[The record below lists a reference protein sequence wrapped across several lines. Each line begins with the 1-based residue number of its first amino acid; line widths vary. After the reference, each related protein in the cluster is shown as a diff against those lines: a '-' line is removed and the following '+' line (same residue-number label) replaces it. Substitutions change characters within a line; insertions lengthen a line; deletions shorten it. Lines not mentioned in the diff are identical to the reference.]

1 MKTIPSNK
9 VIYSFK
15 PEMEPVERIGC
26 GEVVRFCTQ
35 DCWSGQITS
44 EEHLPGSIDRS
55 RVNPATGPVFVEGA
69 EHGDLLEVKIVGFT
83 LAGAGFAATMRGGG
97 VLGPKVPKAAT
108 RIIPVADGVCR
119 FLDIPLPA
127 RPMIGVIGVAPA
139 AADGECRTVTPWK
152 HGGNMDTTDIREG
165 STLYLP
171 VAQAGALLAMGDV
184 HAVMGDGEMCS
195 TGCEIAAEITVQVD
209 CIKGKASEW
218 PLVATETHTMVI
230 ASGDTLDAATTAA
243 ADQAV
248 TCLSRGLGL
257 AWEDAYV
264 LASLAVD
271 LRISQLVNPKLTVR
285 AAIPR
290 SILPTEQLIRGL

>member
-1 MKTIPSNK
+1 MKTIPSDK
-9 VIYSFK
+9 VIYTFR
-15 PEMEPVERIGC
+15 PEMGPVATVSP

-44 EEHLPGSIDRS
+44 EDQLAAGIDRS
-55 RVNPATGPVFVEGA
+55 RVNPATGPVFVAGA
-69 EHGDLLEVKIVGFT
+69 EPGDLLEVKILGFT
-83 LAGAGFAATMRGGG
+83 LAGSGFSAAMLGGG
-97 VLGPKVPKAAT
+97 VLGPRVPRAVT
-108 RIIPVADGVCR
+108 RIIPVTDGACR

-139 AADGECRTVTPWK
+139 DADGECRTVTPWK
-152 HGGNMDTTDIREG
+152 HGGNMDTADIREG

-195 TGCEIAAEITVQVD
+195 TGCEIAAEITVKVD

-218 PLVATETHTMVI
+218 PLLATEAHTMVI
-230 ASGDTLDAATTAA
+230 ASGDTLGDAVTAA

-257 AWEDAYV
+257 AWEDAYI

-271 LRISQLVNPKLTVR
+271 LRISQLVNPRMTVR

-290 SILPTEQLIRGL
+290 SILPTEELIRHL